1 MGYITC
7 MGHCVIC
14 RQVFTFSP
22 TKVPSVRVRGE
33 LEPVCE
39 HCMAHANWLR
49 AERGQEP
56 LPILPGAYGPDEEWD
71 LPA

>member
-1 MGYITC
+1 MGYMTC

-22 TKVPSVRVRGE
+22 TRVPSVCVDGE
-33 LEPVCE
+33 LEPVCL
-39 HCMAHANWLR
+39 HCMTLANILR

-56 LPILPGAYGPDEEWD
+56 LSILPGAYEPDEEV
-71 LPA
+71 LQ